1 MNNFPTNEIIQENSC
16 FALRKF
22 TETNKKKSIQFE
34 NLNGIDLILKAMINF
49 PNNQQ
54 IQFQSFSIFINIG
67 KEKENQNKIKELFG
81 IEIIILSI
89 IKFEND
95 KNLKKQGF
103 KALSNLGLKNKE
115 IQNQIKTKKEYK
127 RKIEE
132 QKRKLE
138 EENKRKL
145 QIQQLKEEYSSKE
158 LKIKDFRK
166 IKYGDVPKDSY
177 YIYFKIILLGGN
189 NSGKTQIVN
198 RFIFN
203 SFRVDS
209 APTIGVDYKEIF
221 LEVNGKIIKLQIWDT
236 TGHERS
242 YPLLSA
248 YYRGADGVMIFYVI
262 TNKYSFVNRVNYF
275 IKDLEGQSDENIPK
289 ILIGNKCDLEK
300 EREVSKEEAQKF
312 ADKHG
317 IPFIETSAKENINID
332 EAFFLLIKTILQSPN
347 FYEKLLNDKLEK
359 ILFKK

>member
-34 NLNGIDLILKAMINF
+34 NLNGIDLILKTMINF

-89 IKFEND
+89 IKFEKD

-115 IQNQIKTKKEYK
+115 IQNQIKTKKEL
-127 RKIEE
+127 KIE
-132 QKRKLE
+132 
-138 EENKRKL
+138 
-145 QIQQLKEEYSSKE
+145 
-158 LKIKDFRK
+158 DFRK
-166 IKYGDVPKDSY
+166 IEKKDVPKDSD
-177 YIYFKIILLGGN
+177 YILLKIILLGGDN
-189 NSGKTQIVN
+189 IGKTQIVN
-198 RFIFN
+198 RFVNN

-209 APTIGVDYKEIF
+209 APTIGIDYEEIF
-221 LEVNGKIIKLQIWDT
+221 LEVNGKIIILQIWDT
-236 TGHERS
+236 PSQER
-242 YPLLSA
+242 
-248 YYRGADGVMIFYVI
+248 
-262 TNKYSFVNRVNYF
+262 K
-275 IKDLEGQSDENIPK
+275 
-289 ILIGNKCDLEK
+289 
-300 EREVSKEEAQKF
+300 VSKEEAQKF
-312 ADKHG
+312 ADKIG

-332 EAFFLLIKTILQSPN
+332 EAFFLLIKMILQNPN
-347 FYEKLLNDKLEK
+347 FYEKLLNSKLEK
-359 ILFKK
+359 I